1 MRYAQGG
8 GLTDERRRFREGIR
22 MRAAER
28 FAEGEPSAA
37 IAKELRVS
45 VRSVQRWRRAW
56 DKGGPRALRSS
67 GSASLS
73 RLSEAQFAQVE
84 AELAKGPVAHG
95 WPDQRWTLSR
105 IKTVIGR
112 RFHKSYTLQGVRK
125 LLIRHG
131 FSCQVP
137 ARRAVERDEEQVTGW
152 VKETWPQVEPSRRRS
167 GRGSSSRTSP
177 ASR

>member
-1 MRYAQGG
+1 MRYALGG
-8 GLTDERRRFREGIR
+8 GLSDERRRFREGIR
-22 MRAAER
+22 MNAAEG
-28 FAEGEPSAA
+28 FARGEPSSA

-56 DKGGPRALRSS
+56 DKGGPRAMR
-67 GSASLS
+67 
-73 RLSEAQFAQVE
+73 
-84 AELAKGPVAHG
+84 VAHG

-105 IKTVIGR
+105 IKTVTGR

-131 FSCQVP
+131 FSCQIP
-137 ARRAVERDEEQVTGW
+137 TRRAVERNEDQVTGW
-152 VKETWPQVEPSRRRS
+152 AKETWPQVEAPRRRS
-167 GRGSSSRTSP
+167 TPGSSLRTRP